1 MSGVPIGERVA
12 TRVHFGPRAL
22 QEVPLTAVH
31 ELQQVR
37 TSYDPEG
44 INELATSMV
53 LNPEIEQDADLV
65 ATDAFDLNTPIMV
78 AHFSNELAAR
88 RYIHDY
94 AAHYGVDPVDIDS
107 LIEDDGTVK
116 FLIAGHRRKRALY
129 QLADRF
135 NIDPDDITV
144 SASVYED
151 PSFAEALRLQLSEN
165 VHERP
170 PVQDEARA
178 IERFYRDVVSQQGTP
193 PPIREFASQLG
204 FGETKVRDAL
214 AFASLPGEIQGL
226 TDRGLVSYSIVK
238 RFKPLQ
244 DAYERLYR
252 REQSGVLP
260 EELSELVRDSLMTD
274 AARLLSS
281 RLDRSETRANIYID
295 NITKAV
301 EARVNSQTPL
311 FEWASQTPK
320 QMRDRA
326 AQKLSRQAVQSLQWQ
341 VGTGDLAE
349 AELQRLEALRDELDQ
364 LLRDAKDKAAST
376 QELELNLFEFDEQ
389 TG

>member
-1 MSGVPIGERVA
+1 MRERV
-12 TRVHFGPRAL
+12 TRQVHFGPRAL
-22 QEVPLTAVH
+22 QVVPLTAVH

-53 LNPEIEQDADLV
+53 LNPDIEQDADLV
-65 ATDAFDLNTPIMV
+65 ATDAFDLNTPVMV
-78 AHFSNELAAR
+78 AHFTNKLAAR

-94 AAHYGVDPVDIDS
+94 TEHYGVDSVDLDN
-107 LIEDDGTVK
+107 LTEDDGTVK

-178 IERFYRDVVSQQGTP
+178 IERFYRDVVKQQGTP

-244 DAYERLYR
+244 DAYEKLYR
-252 REQSGVLP
+252 KEQPAAITS
-260 EELSELVRDSLMTD
+260 EELAELVRDSLMTD
-274 AARLLSS
+274 ASRLLSS
-281 RLDRSETRANIYID
+281 RLDRSETRANTYID
-295 NITKAV
+295 NMTKAV
-301 EARVNSQTPL
+301 EARLNSHTPL
-311 FEWASQTPK
+311 FEWASDTPK

-326 AQKLSRQAVQSLQWQ
+326 AQKLSRQAVQSL
-341 VGTGDLAE
+341 
-349 AELQRLEALRDELDQ
+349 
-364 LLRDAKDKAAST
+364 
-376 QELELNLFEFDEQ
+376 
-389 TG
+389 